1 VADGKWVNVPGKGR
15 RWQQPSGELM
25 REQPGWG
32 FVGAQLQSGLQSIA
46 NPFGLLGDRPR
57 MTSEQMRRSTSGAP
71 FLPPAAAATL
81 PTGGVSSDPRIHNA
95 PTTEADLAALREGQ
109 NAAIRAYGPGQGA
122 PDPHV
127 APPERARR
135 EAVTA
140 MAQQYAPQNYWE
152 SETGKAMATAAQS
165 GPKAGE
171 AGYAQR
177 ADIAAWIEANKNA
190 PKGVDGKNI
199 VDRFLEKQRAQ
210 GLLDTPD
217 ARNGFQGERL
227 VMPTDAESAAQA
239 MQRGADG
246 RTMLQQAQENVAQIQ
261 GGERS
266 ALNQKIWSAAANG
279 TLPETFKQ
287 YSTTAEGFPAYGAA
301 EQARLDA
308 SQVPLAYKD
317 GPSMFGLN
325 FAPRPVEAPQA
336 RAEAMAAVAP
346 SQPAQAASTGTGN
359 TMQPASAAASQA
371 GVEPPQSEA
380 VGNAPN
386 PADEFLRQRLQ
397 QTRSQLLGY

>member
-1 VADGKWVNVPGKGR
+1 MLEGLI
-15 RWQQPSGELM
+15 S
-25 REQPGWG
+25 
-32 FVGAQLQSGLQSIA
+32 GAQRAFPRQPVRDRGPELGQWFNNVYRGMGGDAALQAGLEETSRQLLQS
-46 NPFGLLGDRPR
+46 
-57 MTSEQMRRSTSGAP
+57 MGAT
-71 FLPPAAAATL
+71 PPARSAPL
-81 PTGGVSSDPRIHNA
+81 PAVRPASSLSNRDPRIHNA
-95 PTTEADLAALREGQ
+95 PTTAADLAALREGQ

-135 EAVTA
+135 EAVTV

-152 SETGKAMATAAQS
+152 SETGKALAAAAQS

-199 VDRFLEKQRAQ
+199 VDRFLEKQRAK
-210 GLLDTPD
+210 GLLDTPE
-217 ARNGFQGERL
+217 AGNGFQGERIA
-227 VMPTDAESAAQA
+227 MPTDAESAAQA

-261 GGERS
+261 GGERA

-287 YSTTAEGFPAYGAA
+287 YSTAAEGFPAYGAA
-301 EQARLDA
+301 EQGRLDA

-317 GPSMFGLN
+317 GPSMFGLD
-325 FAPRPVEAPQA
+325 FGHRPVEAPQA

-359 TMQPASAAASQA
+359 TMQPTSAAASQA
-371 GVEPPQSEA
+371 GVAPPQSEA

-397 QTRSQLLGY
+397 QTRSQLIGY